1 MKSTIFRGFH
11 TKALALSISAI
22 TAGIVMAPASYAQD
36 QGLEEIQITGSRIRT
51 TNGMAEPTPV
61 TAITT
66 NELSSFDP
74 GGTVA
79 EQLDNLPQFF
89 GTQTAQRGGGA
100 LFDTAGGSYLN
111 MRNLGRE
118 RTLVLLDGSRVVPA
132 DKRGSVNVDTLPR
145 SLMRTVDVVT
155 GGASAA
161 YGADA
166 IGGVTNFILD
176 RQFQGFKMNVGTGVT
191 EMGDGQRWN
200 FGVAGGKQIGEKLN
214 VIASF
219 DANYINDI
227 QRDESDMDPDSFQ
240 RWGWVHNPA
249 YRGADPR
256 GTNPQYLIKPWVSS
270 SIQSPYG
277 LIVGANTG
285 PALASPDP
293 RGVAQAVTGPV
304 FNASGL
310 SGMKFTPDGE
320 NITPFRYGDFLTT
333 AGGTQQNMSGGPESE
348 VHNRAFSPGGA
359 NGNEVVGRSGFLGLQ
374 YDLTEKVTV
383 FGQAMVGRSESNQ
396 SPNRAG
402 YEMEAPWTVTVFRDN
417 PYLPANVAQ
426 IMDTNGFSALQVN
439 KNGSFVNV
447 PEVGFGQRDHNVFGT
462 ESWSVGFTA
471 ALTDNWDLS
480 GNYQS
485 GKSSRRSQVYDK
497 IRADRMY
504 LAADAVRDPATGEIV
519 CRVTLRNP
527 SLAELAA
534 SPSLQGLVTD
544 RQPVVPLYSP
554 IGLDNT
560 ISDCVPYNVMGNGN
574 VSQAAVDYTG
584 TDKFG
589 IGEVQQDFAEFLLQ
603 GEIHEGWGYGPIS
616 FAGGVNWRDQEFF
629 DGATPAD
636 VDDLGPPRNDP
647 NLGIQGFPAGIALNG
662 SPNLHQFSTVPF
674 IEGQYDVTEL
684 FGELQAPIWE
694 SGSGNQSLGGSMAF
708 RQSDYSTSGK
718 VDSWKIGLEL
728 EVFADLRLRATK
740 SRDVREATFA
750 ERFDAQGGGGTVND
764 PTRNNAAS
772 QITSVAVGN
781 PNLDP
786 EFADTVVVG
795 FVYQPSFAE
804 GFQVSTDWYQ
814 VDVQDAI
821 NQLGLQRVVN
831 ECFAGGATSE
841 FCQYVER
848 DNNGIIG
855 RVFNPFY
862 NIASQFVEGVDV
874 EVSYRAEPDLFGD
887 HTESF
892 SVRALYGHL
901 MERSNIATAGA
912 AKIVTDGGINAGVIT
927 PENTAIITTNYA
939 VGPVSFQLQGRWIDS
954 VSLGRIGGSGALAV
968 SGIDFDDATVASN
981 TWFNGQVAYNGETS
995 SGAAYQVSLNVLNL
1009 FDRSPPVIASF
1020 GSRTGSQTVSDSY
1033 DAEGRRYQLNFNY
1046 SF

>member
-1 MKSTIFRGFH
+1 MKRTIFEGFK
-11 TKALALSISAI
+11 TRALVLSVSAI
-22 TAGIVMAPASYAQD
+22 TAGMAVSATGYAQEE
-36 QGLEEIQITGSRIRT
+36 GLEEIQITGSRIRT
-51 TNGMAEPTPV
+51 TDGMATPTPV

-66 NELSSFDP
+66 GELSSFDP

-79 EQLDNLPQFF
+79 EQLDSLPQFF

-176 RQFQGFKMNVGTGVT
+176 RQFQGFKMNAGTGVT

-227 QRDESDMDPDSFQ
+227 QRDESDMDPDFFQ

-249 YRGADPR
+249 YRASDAP
-256 GTNPQYLIKPWVSS
+256 GTNAQYLIKPWVSS

-285 PALASPDP
+285 PALASPSA
-293 RGVAQAVTGPV
+293 VAAAAPAAT

-310 SGMKFTPDGE
+310 SGMKFTPDGA
-320 NITPFRYGDFLTT
+320 NITPFRYGDFVTT
-333 AGGTQQNMSGGPESE
+333 AGGTQQNMSGGPESQI
-348 VHNRAFSPGGA
+348 HNRAFGPGGA

-374 YDLTEKVTV
+374 YDLTDTITV
-383 FGQAMVGRSESNQ
+383 YGQALVGRSESNQ
-396 SPNRAG
+396 APNRAG

-426 IMDTNGFSALQVN
+426 IMDANGFSALQVN

-447 PEVGFGQRDHNVFGT
+447 PEIGFGQRDHNVFGT
-462 ESWSVGFTA
+462 ESWSVGFNA

-497 IRADRMY
+497 IRADRMF
-504 LAADAVRDPATGEIV
+504 LAADAVRDPRTGAIV
-519 CRVTLRNP
+519 CNVTLRNP
-527 SLAELAA
+527 TPAELAA
-534 SPSLQGLVTD
+534 SPSLKGLVTD

-560 ISDCVPYNVMGNGN
+560 VRDCVPFNVMGNGN
-574 VSQAAVDYTG
+574 ISPAAVEYVG

-589 IGEVQQDFAEFLLQ
+589 IGEVQQDFAELLLQ
-603 GEIHEGWGYGPIS
+603 GEVFEGWGYGPVS

-647 NLGIQGFPAGIALNG
+647 ALGIRGFPAGIALNG

-674 IEGQYDVTEL
+674 IEGQYDVREW

-694 SGSGNQSLGGSMAF
+694 AGSGEQSLGGSIAF

-718 VDSWKIGLEL
+718 VDTWKIGLEL
-728 EVFADLRLRATK
+728 ELFTDLRLRATK

-764 PTRNNAAS
+764 PTRGNSAA

-786 EFADTVVVG
+786 EFADTIVFG
-795 FVYQPSFAE
+795 FVYQPSFLD
-804 GFQVSTDWYQ
+804 GFQVSTDWYE

-831 ECFAGGATSE
+831 ECFAGGASSE

-848 DNNGIIG
+848 DDNGIIG

-862 NIASQFVEGVDV
+862 NIASQYVKGVDV
-874 EVSYRAEPDLFGD
+874 EMAYRAEPDFFGSEA
-887 HTESF
+887 ESF
-892 SVRALYGHL
+892 SVRALFGHIA
-901 MERSNIATAGA
+901 ERSNIATAGA
-912 AKIVTDGGINAGVIT
+912 SKVVIDGGINAGVIT
-927 PENTAIITTNYA
+927 PENTATITTNYGI
-939 VGPVSFQLQGRWIDS
+939 GPMSFQLQGRWIDS
-954 VSLGRIGGSGALAV
+954 VNLGRIGGSGALAV
-968 SGIDFDDATVASN
+968 SGVDFDDATVASN
-981 TWFNGQVAYNGETS
+981 AWFNGQVAYNGETS
-995 SGAAYQVSLNVLNL
+995 NGAAWQVSLNVLNL
-1009 FDRSPPVIASF
+1009 FDRNPPVIASF
-1020 GSRTGSQTVSDSY
+1020 GSRGGSQTVSDLY
-1033 DAEGRRYQLNFNY
+1033 DAEGRRYQLNVNY